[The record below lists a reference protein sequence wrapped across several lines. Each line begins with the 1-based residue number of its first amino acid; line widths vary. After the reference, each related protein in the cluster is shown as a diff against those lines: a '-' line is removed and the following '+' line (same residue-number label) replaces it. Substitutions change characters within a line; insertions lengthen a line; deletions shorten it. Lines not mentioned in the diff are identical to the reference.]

1 MFLKLGSLL
10 APDEVA
16 RLGALSR
23 ELTFVDGRVSN
34 PANEAK
40 VNLQADTAHAAFGES
55 AQIVAGAFNRSRP
68 FNEFAFPK
76 RMALPMLCR
85 YEPGMKYAPHA
96 DAPFLNLPGVR
107 LRSDLSATV
116 FLSDPASYEGGELVV
131 HLGTEPIAFK
141 GGPGD
146 AIVYPSTLLHEVRPV
161 RSGVR
166 LVSIAFVESLIAE
179 EPLRSQLA
187 ELNDIAALEGLNMR
201 WEQRVRFEVVRANLM
216 RLWST
221 G

>member
-1 MFLKLGSLL
+1 MFLKIDSLL
-10 APDEVA
+10 TKDEVG
-16 RLGALSR
+16 RLLALSR
-23 ELTFVDGRVSN
+23 ELTFVDGRISN

-40 VNLQADTAHAAFGES
+40 VNLQAEAGQAAAGEAAQLTAA
-55 AQIVAGAFNRSRP
+55 AFNRSRA
-68 FNEFAFPK
+68 FNEFAFPR
-76 RMALPMLCR
+76 RMALPMLAR

-107 LRSDLSATV
+107 LRSDISATV
-116 FLSDPASYEGGELVV
+116 FLSEPSSYEGGELVV

-141 GGPGD
+141 GAPGD

-161 RSGVR
+161 RAGVR
-166 LVSIAFVESLIAE
+166 LVAITFVESLIAE
-179 EPLRSQLA
+179 EPLRTQLA

>member
-1 MFLKLGSLL
+1 MFLKIGSLL
-10 APDEVA
+10 TKDEIG
-16 RLGALSR
+16 RLLALTR
-23 ELTFVDGRVSN
+23 ELSFVDGRVSN

-40 VNLQADTAHAAFGES
+40 VNLQADAADAASAEA
-55 AQIVAGAFNRSRP
+55 AQIVAAAFSRSRA

-85 YEPGMKYAPHA
+85 YDPGMKYAPHA
-96 DAPFLNLPGVR
+96 DAPFINLPGVR
-107 LRSDLSATV
+107 LRSDLSSTV
-116 FLSDPASYEGGELVV
+116 FLSEPSSYDGGELVV

-141 GGPGD
+141 GAPGD

-166 LVSIAFVESLIAE
+166 LVAITFVESLIAE

-187 ELNDIAALEGLNMR
+187 ELNDIAALEGLNMK